1 MDSGD
6 RRMRGVLTLMS
17 AAVLVAILCLTG
29 LAQDERPGPRL
40 WSDYAAFRLEPD
52 SPDAYV
58 EFYFEMKRVDFVFR
72 DVDGTLRADVYT
84 WIHVT
89 DTTGTPV
96 DSIGGEFVSVVAD
109 STEVADSTFILF
121 FARYLILPP
130 GDYQAQAVVADLM
143 SQATT
148 EVRYP
153 VVVPDFSTNALNL
166 SNIELGYNIVD
177 KSGDTLASRHDVLV
191 KNTQKVYP
199 DCRGLVGPSRPRLLF
214 YSEVY
219 NFDFDPAQDN
229 SYTLELS
236 ILNEAGQVAY
246 AEGMQTLTKPG
257 RDAVLATGI
266 NVGNL
271 DAGLYTLNLAV
282 TDPASGQTVSAQKRF
297 EKVVPQ
303 VAALT
308 PEEAD
313 RIRDIIAYVAHPDE
327 LSAFDRLN
335 PVGQRNFWDK
345 FWRDRD
351 PTPGTPENEAK
362 DEHLRR
368 MNYANERFSV
378 GFSDRSDGWRT
389 DMGRVYI
396 VHGPPDHVERY
407 PYTLERPAAEMWFY
421 DQLPNQGQAYF
432 LFIDEGGY
440 GEYNMVHS
448 TARGERRDPYWERQV
463 RDGAF
468 ERTQ

>member
-1 MDSGD
+1 
-6 RRMRGVLTLMS
+6 
-17 AAVLVAILCLTG
+17 
-29 LAQDERPGPRL
+29 
-40 WSDYAAFRLEPD
+40 
-52 SPDAYV
+52 
-58 EFYFEMKRVDFVFR
+58 
-72 DVDGTLRADVYT
+72 
-84 WIHVT
+84 
-89 DTTGTPV
+89 
-96 DSIGGEFVSVVAD
+96 
-109 STEVADSTFILF
+109 LF

-130 GDYQAQAVVADLM
+130 GNYTAQAVVADLVNK
-143 SQATT
+143 TT
-148 EVRYP
+148 NEVHYP
-153 VVVPDFSTNALNL
+153 VTVPDFATTALNI

-177 KSGDTLASRHDVLV
+177 KSGDTLASRNDVLV

-229 SYTLELS
+229 AYTLELS
-236 ILNEAGQVAY
+236 ILNDSGQVAY
-246 AEGMQTLTKPG
+246 AEGVQTLTKPG
-257 RDAVLATGI
+257 RDAVVARGI
-266 NVGNL
+266 NVGAL
-271 DAGLYTLNLAV
+271 DPGLYTLRLAV
-282 TDPASGQTVSAQKRF
+282 TDPSSGQTVSAEKAF

-303 VAALT
+303 AAGLT
-308 PEEAD
+308 PQEAD
-313 RIRDIIAYVAHPDE
+313 RIRDIIAYIAHPDE
-327 LSAFDRLN
+327 LSTFDRLN

-362 DEHLRR
+362 LEHLQR

-378 GFSDRSDGWRT
+378 GFSDRTDGWRT
-389 DMGRVYI
+389 DMGRIYI
-396 VHGPPDHVERY
+396 IHGPPDHVERY
-407 PYTLERPAAEMWFY
+407 PYTLERPAGEMWFY

-440 GEYNMVHS
+440 GEYNLVHS
-448 TARGERRDPYWERQV
+448 TARGERRDPFWEQQI